1 MKKPID
7 PQAIKSMRKQSY
19 TLRKLKQGKRT
30 RWQLI

>member
-7 PQAIKSMRKQSY
+7 PPSIKAMRKQSY
-19 TLRKLKQGKRT
+19 NLRKLKAGKRT